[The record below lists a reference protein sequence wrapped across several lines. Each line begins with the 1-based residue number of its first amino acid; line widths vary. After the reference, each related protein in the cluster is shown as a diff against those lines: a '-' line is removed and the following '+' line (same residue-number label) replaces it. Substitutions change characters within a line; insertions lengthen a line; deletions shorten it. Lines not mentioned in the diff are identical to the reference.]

1 MATLQHRKDS
11 DYSHRGLPVFTKRV
25 LIFTKSAFWAI
36 GKNFSTE
43 KVAYIV
49 NKVYFCQ

>member
-1 MATLQHRKDS
+1 MYRKDS
-11 DYSHRGLPVFTKRV
+11 DNSHRGLSTFTKHV

-49 NKVYFCQ
+49 NKVYFCR